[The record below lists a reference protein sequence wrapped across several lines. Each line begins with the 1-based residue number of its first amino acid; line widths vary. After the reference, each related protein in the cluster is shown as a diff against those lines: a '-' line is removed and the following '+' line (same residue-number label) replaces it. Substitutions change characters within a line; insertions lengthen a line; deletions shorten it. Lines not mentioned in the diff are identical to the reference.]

1 MPLHARPHHTQ
12 ALSNLNL
19 INLFQ
24 FQLASSSFASLQ
36 HPLRLLETHRISMAT
51 SMLVPINRT
60 NVNTFLFGFGAN
72 VQGHLALRPCK
83 TSAAGALSLWSTSRN
98 QEIAHPTPPAFIH
111 TFNNIGSFIN
121 CILDETGQPK
131 AKESLIPD
139 PEWACEKWRHRIG
152 EYSTKILS

>member
-1 MPLHARPHHTQ
+1 MPLHARPPHTQ

-36 HPLRLLETHRISMAT
+36 HPLRLLETHRISMVT

-72 VQGHLALRPCK
+72 VQGHLALP
-83 TSAAGALSLWSTSRN
+83 
-98 QEIAHPTPPAFIH
+98 
-111 TFNNIGSFIN
+111 
-121 CILDETGQPK
+121 
-131 AKESLIPD
+131 
-139 PEWACEKWRHRIG
+139 
-152 EYSTKILS
+152 